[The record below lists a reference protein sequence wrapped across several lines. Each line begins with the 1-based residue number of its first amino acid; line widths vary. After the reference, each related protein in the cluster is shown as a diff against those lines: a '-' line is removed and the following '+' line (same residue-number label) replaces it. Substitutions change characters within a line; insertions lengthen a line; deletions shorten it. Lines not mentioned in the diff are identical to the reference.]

1 MNPLF
6 VVVEDV
12 ETHAA
17 TRHAFIKSPVR
28 IGRSELNELPLPLPF
43 VSSWHAVVQFDE
55 RDVHYVDLG
64 STNGSSLDGVRL
76 ERNIP
81 AAVGPETEIRIG
93 TLRLKLGR
101 SGVVPTSH
109 RPVSQF
115 ALHLSALNLPAVGAP
130 AQNEA
135 APALPEPA
143 LDLVDHALDNAA
155 MDLDLLYASYRG
167 AWDHFR
173 AMVEQT
179 LLGINGPPRAVALAR
194 LAEKYGALAQEP
206 QFRALSGPAEA
217 SSPSVPGRR
226 GPTTDLVAAFGRA
239 YLPAPL
245 EPTTPEGAQ
254 QLLARTAD
262 LLETFGKAYLE
273 LRKGYEEFGK
283 EMGVSPVRSDS
294 HVSRTRDARELLAW
308 LLDLQAEGRTAEL
321 ERAFADL
328 MVHQVALLNGV
339 VEGARG
345 ILTRLS
351 PEVVAAESPHV
362 VFHTKAATHWK
373 TYEERWHAIAD
384 EEDGISAALFGAEF
398 ARAYAVVIGRQVEDS
413 RAPADSSLGRGG

>member
-1 MNPLF
+1 MTPLF
-6 VVVEDV
+6 VVVEDI

-28 IGRSELNELPLPLPF
+28 IGRSELNDLPLPLPF

-81 AAVGPETEIRIG
+81 VAVGPETEIRIG

-115 ALHLSALNLPAVGAP
+115 ALHVSALHLPAAGAP

-135 APALPEPA
+135 GPVLPAQA
-143 LDLVDHALDNAA
+143 LDLVERALDNAA

-167 AWDHFR
+167 AWEHFR
-173 AMVEQT
+173 AMIEQT
-179 LLGINGPPRAVALAR
+179 LLGISGPARAAALAR
-194 LAEKYGALAQEP
+194 LAEKYGALVQEP
-206 QFRALSGPAEA
+206 QFRALSGVAEA
-217 SSPSVPGRR
+217 PVPVPGRR

-254 QLLARTAD
+254 ELLARTAD

-294 HVSRTRDARELLAW
+294 PVSRARDARELLAW
-308 LLDLQAEGRTAEL
+308 LLDLHAEGRTAEL

-351 PEVVAAESPHV
+351 PEVVVAESPHV

-398 ARAYAVVIGRQVEDS
+398 ARAYAAVIGRQIEDS
-413 RAPADSSLGRGG
+413 RKPADSSRRHGG